1 MHLDHRRASPYP
13 MPQTSVESMIAP
25 APLSDGGA
33 VALPDRAK
41 LGPTV
46 AADLK
51 ALQADL
57 EEAKRL
63 AAEHEAQLVGKN
75 TELERMTELFEKTRR
90 HLIQLQLSVTNLRD
104 ERHRLANR
112 AMECDALQRK
122 LTLVS
127 VERDRLQEQVIERQ
141 RWQG

>member
-1 MHLDHRRASPYP
+1 MS
-13 MPQTSVESMIAP
+13 QSSVESTTAP
-25 APLSDGGA
+25 VQLRNEGASPLQ
-33 VALPDRAK
+33 DRAK
-41 LGPTV
+41 LGSTV
-46 AADLK
+46 AADLS

-57 EEAKRL
+57 EEARRL
-63 AAEHEAQLVGKN
+63 AAEYESQLVGKN
-75 TELERMTELFEKTRR
+75 SELERMTELFEKTRR

-112 AMECDALQRK
+112 AMQCDALQRK

-141 RWQG
+141 RWHG